1 MRSMDHGPLAKEIIE
16 AFESM
21 SAQLQTAARYVLDRP
36 RDVALLSMREQARQA
51 GVQPAT
57 MTRLAKHLG
66 LDGYE
71 DIRERYAAAIRSG
84 DIGFASKA
92 GAQVASQKLKG
103 DKALAAEML
112 VSIGKQID
120 RLGSGDGLDRLVGAA
135 TQLAS
140 ARRIYCLGLRS
151 SHSVAWHLHYMLSLI
166 SERSIN
172 LDGIAATGT
181 DALASAGKS
190 DVLLVAGV
198 QPYPKLTVEL
208 ADHAAQ
214 RGIPIV
220 AITDSELS
228 PLAQIAQR
236 SVIVSTDSPSF
247 FHTISPAFVVSEI
260 LGAIIAGRGGDDTVA
275 ALRHTEDHLAALNTH
290 LQSRRVKGSS

>member
-1 MRSMDHGPLAKEIIE
+1 MPAMDHGPLTKQIIE
-16 AFESM
+16 EFESM
-21 SAQLQTAARYVLDRP
+21 SAQLQTAARYVLDQP
-36 RDVALLSMREQARQA
+36 HDVALLSMREQARQA

-71 DIRERYAAAIRSG
+71 DIRERYATAVRNG
-84 DIGFASKA
+84 DLGFADKA
-92 GAQVASQKLKG
+92 GIQVVSQRLKG

-112 VSIGKQID
+112 ASISKQIE
-120 RLGSGDGLDRLVGAA
+120 RLASDSGLDRLVAA
-135 TQLAS
+135 AEQLAS

-151 SHSVAWHLHYMLSLI
+151 SHTVAWHLHYMLTLI
-166 SERSIN
+166 GDRSIN

-181 DALASAGKS
+181 DTLASAGSS

-198 QPYPKLTVEL
+198 LPYPRQTVEL
-208 ADHAAQ
+208 ADHAAK

-236 SVIVSTDSPSF
+236 SVIVPTDSPSF
-247 FHTISPAFVVSEI
+247 FHTMSPAFIVAEI
-260 LGAIIAGRGGDDTVA
+260 IGAIVAGRGGDNTVA